1 MLLMSRWTSK
11 QELAS
16 VCMPSAHAGE
26 EAGVG
31 AAVEAGGNAG
41 VKAGGNAGVKVG
53 CR

>member
-26 EAGVG
+26 AGVG
-31 AAVEAGGNAG
+31 AGVEAGGNAG
-41 VKAGGNAGVKVG
+41 VKEGGNGGVKVG
-53 CR
+53 GR